1 MNNMDVDM
9 RSRMNASKNREANSV
24 SDLNSEWL
32 TFLQSG
38 RIHETCEIGLG
49 SQSVTQSVI
58 EPASENTVLPWGEMR
73 LHVSTQTKIVNLG
86 ASIPIGD
93 AFWKIRVMDYHE
105 LREGVV
111 KKQMKFNTYSRSQM
125 NQVIDKYKEE
135 PNASVNVI
143 LHVNGEDAETSENAK
158 AENAGDP
165 RVQQFRDVRKVN
177 IGLCKKDVIS
187 SKKYKQKGAFY
198 NCIVMTLRVKSLDNP
213 ETFQEVHVKVFN
225 SGKLEIPG
233 VKDDRIVGY
242 AVGIISRIFVDVGVL
257 PMTHQCDSYTEETIL
272 INSNFSC
279 GFQIQRETLYHVLKN
294 KYRITCNYDP
304 CSYPGIQCKYYY
316 YGESICQQFRENTRN
331 ILSGQKHP
339 LHPKCK
345 HTAKSAGIYVVSFF
359 IFRTGSVLIVG
370 RCFMRIL
377 REMHQHITDILSAE
391 RPNVS
396 AIPITVGDY
405 SETNHL
411 TNA

>member
-1 MNNMDVDM
+1 MDADVRFGRTAPPSLKM
-9 RSRMNASKNREANSV
+9 A
-24 SDLNSEWL
+24 SDLNAEWL

-38 RIHETCEIGLG
+38 RIHETN
-49 SQSVTQSVI
+49 S
-58 EPASENTVLPWGEMR
+58 EPLCLTELASDQTALVSWKDMR

-86 ASIPIGD
+86 ANIQIGD
-93 AFWKIRVMDYHE
+93 AFWKIHVMEYHE

-111 KKQMKFNTYSRSQM
+111 KKQMKFNTYSRAELD
-125 NQVIDKYKEE
+125 QVVDKCNKE

-143 LHVNGEDAETSENAK
+143 LHVDGEDAEANAEK
-158 AENAGDP
+158 ASGEA
-165 RVQQFRDVRKVN
+165 RAQQFRDIRKVN
-177 IGLCKKDVIS
+177 IGLCKKDVVS

-198 NCIVMTLRVKSLDNP
+198 NCIVMTLRVKSLDEP
-213 ETFQEVHVKVFN
+213 DMFQEVHVKVFN

-233 VKDDRIVGY
+233 VKDERIVGY
-242 AVGIISRIFVDVGVL
+242 AVGILSRIFVEIGVV
-257 PMTHQCDSYTEETIL
+257 PTTQPRDAYTEETIL

-279 GFQIQRETLYHVLKN
+279 GFQIERETLYHVLKN

-316 YGESICQQFRENTRN
+316 YGESICPQFRENTRN
-331 ILSGQKHP
+331 IMSGQKHP

-391 RPNVS
+391 RSNICVN
-396 AIPITVGDY
+396 PITPAGDY